1 LQIAFPSVEV
11 NFVVVRQSNTARS
24 KRLKWPSYVLG
35 GGAIG
40 LVLALIG
47 LWLASPVLTYKGVP
61 LNILLKFVADSTA
74 RKAYF
79 SHNREALHDRL
90 QQMGVEESI
99 KAYYRPKIQN
109 EQALDRYIH
118 QLMYNSTGYVGKAYT
133 VNAQGILVNRSTTPP
148 EFQQWFALAHRLDL
162 VTSYKVEN
170 DEILVKTPKG
180 TQIPFSVIS
189 NLYSLSD
196 LEKWVALQR

>member
-1 LQIAFPSVEV
+1 
-11 NFVVVRQSNTARS
+11 VVVRQSNTVRS
-24 KRLKWPSYVLG
+24 KRLKWPSYVLIG
-35 GGAIG
+35 GGIS
-40 LVLALIG
+40 LVLAVFG
-47 LWLASPVLTYKGVP
+47 LWLASPILTYKGVP

-79 SHNREALHDRL
+79 SHDKETLHARL
-90 QQMGVEESI
+90 QEMGVEESI

-109 EQALDRYIH
+109 EQQLDRYIH

-133 VNAQGILVNRSTTPP
+133 VNAQGTLVPRSTTPP

-170 DEILVKTPKG
+170 DEILVTTPKG
-180 TQIPFSVIS
+180 TQISFSVIS
-189 NLYSLSD
+189 NLYSVSD
-196 LEKWVALQR
+196 LEKWVGLQR

>member
-1 LQIAFPSVEV
+1 M
-11 NFVVVRQSNTARS
+11 VVRQSNTARS

-40 LVLALIG
+40 LALALIG

-61 LNILLKFVADSTA
+61 LNILLEFVADSTA

-79 SHNREALHDRL
+79 SHDKEALHARL
-90 QQMGVEESI
+90 QEMGVEESI
-99 KAYYRPKIQN
+99 KDYYRPKIQN

-118 QLMYNSTGYVGKAYT
+118 QLMYDSTGYVGKAYT
-133 VNAQGILVNRSTTPP
+133 VNAQGTLVPRSILPP
-148 EFQQWFALAHRLDL
+148 EFQQWFALAHKLDL
-162 VTSYKVEN
+162 VTSYKVDN

-180 TQIPFSVIS
+180 TQIPFSAIS

>member
-1 LQIAFPSVEV
+1 
-11 NFVVVRQSNTARS
+11 VVVRQSNTVRS
-24 KRLKWPSYVLG
+24 KRLKWPSYVLVG
-35 GGAIG
+35 GGIS
-40 LVLALIG
+40 LVLAVFG
-47 LWLASPVLTYKGVP
+47 LWLASPILTYKGVP
-61 LNILLKFVADSTA
+61 LKILLKFVADSTA

-79 SHNREALHDRL
+79 SHDKEALHARL
-90 QQMGVEESI
+90 QEMGVEESI

-109 EQALDRYIH
+109 EQKLDRHIH
-118 QLMYNSTGYVGKAYT
+118 QLMYDSTGYVGKAYT
-133 VNAQGILVNRSTTPP
+133 VNAQGLLVSRSTTPP

-162 VTSYKVEN
+162 VTSYRVEN

-196 LEKWVALQR
+196 LEKWFALQR

>member
-1 LQIAFPSVEV
+1 M
-11 NFVVVRQSNTARS
+11 VVRQYNNARS

-40 LVLALIG
+40 LALALIG
-47 LWLASPVLTYKGVP
+47 LWLASPVLTYRGVP
-61 LNILLKFVADSTA
+61 LNILLEFVADSTA

-79 SHNREALHDRL
+79 SHDKEALHARL
-90 QQMGVEESI
+90 QEMGVEESI
-99 KAYYRPKIQN
+99 KDYYRPKIQN

-118 QLMYNSTGYVGKAYT
+118 QLMYDSTGYVGKAYT
-133 VNAQGILVNRSTTPP
+133 VNAQGLLILRSTLSP

-170 DEILVKTPKG
+170 DEIIVTTPKG
-180 TQIPFSVIS
+180 TPIPFSVIS
-189 NLYSLSD
+189 NLYSVSD
-196 LEKWVALQR
+196 LEKWVGLQK